1 MNKDILRRPFP
12 PELVKQ
18 REGQNG
24 KMLSYL
30 ETHAVIER
38 LNEGC
43 DTWSLEVVQRHV
55 YKFEV
60 VVGSSRPTA

>member
-1 MNKDILRRPFP
+1 
-12 PELVKQ
+12 
-18 REGQNG
+18 
-24 KMLSYL
+24 MLSYL

-43 DTWSLEVVQRHV
+43 DTWSFEVVQRHV